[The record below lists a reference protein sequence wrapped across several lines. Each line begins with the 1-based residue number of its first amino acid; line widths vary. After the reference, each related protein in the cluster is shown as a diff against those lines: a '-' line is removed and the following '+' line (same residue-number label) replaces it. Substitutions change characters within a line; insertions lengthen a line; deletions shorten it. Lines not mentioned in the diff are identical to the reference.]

1 MPGKA
6 GGAGRPSAAQAA
18 LKRRAILEAAQEEFV
33 QSGFR
38 GASMRRIAQRAQVST
53 RTLYN
58 HYADKLALFGACLEF
73 GSEAIELD
81 LTETSGTLRERLL
94 AHATSLQLA
103 MGSDSAI
110 KVARLLYREGLEFE
124 ELRDMARQQFIDHQV
139 QPVARILAHCMEA
152 PGDSEELASHFV
164 ALVLAKWQRTVIFND
179 PLPGEEAVD
188 QHASAVTDLFISGI
202 GSQLKTI
209 KAGPWNG

>member
-1 MPGKA
+1 MPEKA
-6 GGAGRPSAAQAA
+6 GGAGRPSAEQAA
-18 LKRRAILEAAQEEFV
+18 LKRQAILEAAQEEFV

-58 HYADKLALFGACLEF
+58 HYADKLALFAACLEF

-81 LTETSGTLRERLL
+81 LAETSGTLRERLL
-94 AHATSLQLA
+94 AHATNLQLA
-103 MGSDSAI
+103 MGTDAAI

-124 ELRDMARQQFIDHQV
+124 ELRKMARHQFIAHQV
-139 QPVARILAHCMEA
+139 QPVARVLARHIETA
-152 PGDSEELASHFV
+152 ADAEELASHFV

-179 PLPGEEAVD
+179 PLPGKDAVT
-188 QHASAVTDLFISGI
+188 QHARSVTELFLSGVGNQI
-202 GSQLKTI
+202 RS
-209 KAGPWNG
+209 